1 MKKLMILGLLAFM
14 VSLVV
19 GCSSCTKE
27 KSQPAVDNVALA
39 QGKLVVENCVS
50 TDKEYMFLHH
60 KSDYRWFET
69 CVLMKD
75 FLDSED
81 QDGTIAGVTNIF
93 QVVDDFEDGS
103 ADVHVYLI
111 AHSVGKDS
119 IDVRHGFW
127 VEDFPMNNEAIK
139 ITFQQA
145 YDKLMEANCPKPHS
159 RHCVLRK
166 EIGPVD
172 ANPQYIFGNSRAQV
186 YVDAVTGDVSTENP
200 AFNGSGFGMPLG
212 EWP

>member
-1 MKKLMILGLLAFM
+1 MKKLMILGLLALM
-14 VSLVV
+14 VGLVT
-19 GCSSCTKE
+19 GCSSCTQE
-27 KSQPAVDNVALA
+27 KKQPAVDNVAIA

-50 TDKEYMFLHH
+50 TDKEYMFLHY

-81 QDGTIAGVTNIF
+81 QDGAIAGVSNIF
-93 QVVDDFEDGS
+93 QVVDEFEGGC
-103 ADVHVYLI
+103 ADVYVILM
-111 AHSVGKDS
+111 AHSGDKDS
-119 IDVRHGFW
+119 IDIKHGFW
-127 VEDFPMNNEAIK
+127 VEDFPMNDEAIK
-139 ITFQQA
+139 ITFKQA

-166 EIGPVD
+166 EVGPVN
-172 ANPQYIFGNSRAQV
+172 ANPQYIFGNVRAQV

-200 AFNGSGFGMPLG
+200 AFKGGNLGMPLG